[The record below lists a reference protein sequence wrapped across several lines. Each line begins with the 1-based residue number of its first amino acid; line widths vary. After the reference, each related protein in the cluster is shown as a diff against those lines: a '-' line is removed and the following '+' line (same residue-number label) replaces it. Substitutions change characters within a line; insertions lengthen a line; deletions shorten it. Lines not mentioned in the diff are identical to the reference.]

1 MRCKKITTG
10 RYKAAIISE
19 KTHNYDIK
27 LQLQVIEQD
36 YLFLYFTLGQ
46 KV

>member
-19 KTHNYDIK
+19 KTHYDIK